1 MTLAIEVTGLKKSY
15 RTKSG
20 EVVEAVK
27 GIDLHVRDGEIL
39 AFLGSNG
46 AGKTTTI
53 EILEGFRERTSGEV
67 LVLGEDPQNP
77 SKSWRE
83 DIGIVLQESSPDRD
97 LTARESVAMY
107 ASFYKSPKPVDDVL
121 SIVGLSGSAGQLTK
135 ALSGGQKRRLDL
147 AIALV
152 GDPKLIF
159 LDEPTTGFD
168 PSARREAW
176 QMIEQLRDVGATVL
190 LTTHYMD
197 EAEHLADRI
206 VVISDGL
213 IAAEGTAAD
222 LANQVELR
230 TRVTWDPAEV
240 PVEALPDAFRSLAGT
255 YVADGHSGPRLSLE
269 TTEVTVVVHALTAW
283 ATTNNTRI
291 DSLSVMRPN
300 LEDTFLRL
308 TADRGAR

>member
-1 MTLAIEVTGLKKSY
+1 MNLAIEVEGLTKSY
-15 RTKSG
+15 KTKSG
-20 EVVEAVK
+20 ETVDAVK
-27 GIDLHVRDGEIL
+27 GIDLHVPEGEIL

-53 EILEGFRERTSGEV
+53 EILEGFRDRTSGNV
-67 LVLGEDPQNP
+67 RVLGEDPQTA
-77 SKSWRE
+77 SLSWRE
-83 DIGIVLQESSPDRD
+83 DIGIVLQESQPDQD
-97 LTARESVAMY
+97 LTAHEAVSMY
-107 ASFYKSPKPVDDVL
+107 ASYYSAPRPVDQVL
-121 SIVGLSGSAGQLTK
+121 QIVGLGDSAGQRTK

-176 QMIEQLRDVGATVL
+176 EMIEQLRDLGSTVL

-197 EAEHLADRI
+197 EAEHLSDRI
-206 VVISDGL
+206 VVISNGL
-213 IAAEGTAAD
+213 IAAEGSAAD
-222 LANQVELR
+222 LADQVKLR
-230 TRVTWDPAEV
+230 TRISWNAADA
-240 PVEALPDAFRSLAGT
+240 PVEALPPAFQQSVIT
-255 YVADGHSGPRLSLE
+255 TADECTVE
-269 TTEVTVVVHALTAW
+269 TTEVTEVVHALTTW
-283 ATTNNTRI
+283 ATTNDRRL

-308 TADRGAR
+308 TDEGADQ